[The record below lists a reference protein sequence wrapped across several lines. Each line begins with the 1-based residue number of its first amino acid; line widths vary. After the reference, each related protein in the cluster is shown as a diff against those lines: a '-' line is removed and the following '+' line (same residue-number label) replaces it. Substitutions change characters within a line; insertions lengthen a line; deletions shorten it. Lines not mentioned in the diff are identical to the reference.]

1 MWIGALIAIPA
12 LPFALG
18 LSIQQQFSPLATHVW
33 KDRVWDHVGPEI
45 SQCIA
50 REVVGNGD
58 FIIQAARA
66 DDPQPAGTSAIP
78 YVLGIDRTDIES
90 QNLGPDFD
98 TRGLQN

>member
-1 MWIGALIAIPA
+1 MKSRG
-12 LPFALG
+12 
-18 LSIQQQFSPLATHVW
+18 

-58 FIIQAARA
+58 CIIQAAQARA
-66 DDPQPAGTSAIP
+66 DDPLPADTSAIP
-78 YVLGIDRTDIES
+78 YVLGNDRTDIES